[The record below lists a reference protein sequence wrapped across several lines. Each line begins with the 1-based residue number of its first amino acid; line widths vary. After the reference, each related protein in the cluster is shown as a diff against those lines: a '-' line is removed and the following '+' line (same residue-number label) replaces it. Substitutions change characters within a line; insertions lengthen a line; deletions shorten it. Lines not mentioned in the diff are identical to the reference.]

1 MFTLRPYQEAL
12 IAGARANFQQRI
24 RSQLL
29 VLPTGGG
36 KTVCFSFMASQAV
49 SKGLRVWVLAHR
61 QELLF
66 QISSTLGSFNVPHAF
81 ICAGL
86 GGDSR
91 QPVQVASV
99 ATLAKR
105 LHRYQPP
112 DLIIID
118 EAHHAIRKS
127 LYGQIIDACPR
138 AKIIGVTATPIR
150 LSGEGL
156 GEIFDTM
163 VQGPQTSD
171 LIEHGA
177 LSPYRLFAPSTIDV
191 SGVRVSRGDFVRSE
205 LEAMVDKPQITGDA
219 VTHYR
224 RLASGKRAVAFCVS
238 IDHARHVAD
247 QFTSA
252 GIPARSLDGTMDRLT
267 RGAVID
273 EFKAGRVLV
282 LTSCDLIS
290 EGFDL
295 PAIEAAILLRPTQS
309 LALYLQQVGRAL
321 RTFPGKTEAII
332 LDHAG
337 NRARHGFPDD
347 PREWSLDGQRKRKAG
362 TGESV
367 TPVKDCP
374 QCFAKV
380 ATMATHCRCGY
391 QFPPP
396 EGRSVEQVDGELQEI
411 SRDMAK
417 HFEQI
422 ERKREQGRA
431 KTEAEL
437 INIGRM
443 RGMKRPE
450 MWARYVMRAR
460 AAKQARA

>member
-1 MFTLRPYQEAL
+1 MIQLRPYQADL
-12 IAGARANFQQRI
+12 IHGARDNFRRGV

-36 KTVCFSFMASQAV
+36 KTVCFSYMTAQAV

-66 QISSTLGSFNVPHAF
+66 QISGALGKFFVPHAF

-86 GGDSR
+86 GGDAR

-118 EAHHAIRKS
+118 EAHHAIRRS
-127 LYGQIIDACPR
+127 MYGQIIDACED
-138 AKIIGVTATPIR
+138 AKLIGVTATPIR
-150 LSGEGL
+150 MSGKGL
-156 GEIFDTM
+156 GELFEAM
-163 VQGPQTSD
+163 VQGPQTAD
-171 LIEHGA
+171 LIEAGA
-177 LSPYRLFAPSTIDV
+177 LSPYRLFAPPAIDV
-191 SGVRVSRGDFVRSE
+191 TGVTVARGDFVRAE
-205 LEAMVDKPQITGDA
+205 LEAAVDKPHITGDA
-219 VTHYR
+219 VSHYKK
-224 RLASGKRAVAFCVS
+224 LTPGKRAVAFCVS
-238 IDHARHVAD
+238 IEHARHVAA
-247 QFTSA
+247 QFAHS
-252 GIPARSLDGTMDRLT
+252 GIPAQSLDGTMDKAH

-273 EFKAGRVLV
+273 DFKAGRVLV

-295 PAIEAAILLRPTQS
+295 PAIETAILLRPTQS

-321 RTFPGKTEAII
+321 RTYEGKTEAII

-337 NRARHGFPDD
+337 NVRRHGLPDD
-347 PREWSLDGQRKRKAG
+347 PREWSLEGRGKKQKSG
-362 TGESV
+362 NSE
-367 TPVKDCP
+367 PPLKDCP

-380 ATMATHCRCGY
+380 STLATHCRCGFE
-391 QFPPP
+391 FPPP
-396 EGRSVEQVDGELQEI
+396 KGRELEQVDGELQEMT
-411 SRDMAK
+411 RQEAQRVLQLEK
-417 HFEQI
+417 
-422 ERKREQGRA
+422 KREQGRA
-431 KTEAEL
+431 KTENEL

-450 MWARYVMRAR
+450 LWARHVMRAR
-460 AAKQARA
+460 AAKQARAS